1 MSKLIKLDEKHL
13 QKFRKLAVI
22 GDLHGDYN
30 ALKSALGVVDST
42 KDGII
47 FLGDYADRGKYGVKV
62 IETVDVLVKK
72 RPKNVFCL
80 KGNHEDYSESGE
92 PYWSPC
98 ELKDKEIPQARWP
111 SYFRD
116 KLQPFIRSLS
126 LAVIVPGQALFVHGG
141 ISSKIAGLND
151 LEQSTKEVERDLL
164 WSDPTEKNGEYTDF
178 RGRPKF
184 GPDISKNVCQK
195 IGVKRIIRS
204 HEPSIVMEAGA
215 PCYSHDGR
223 VLTTS
228 TTAIDPRYKPFIIS
242 ISPADFSIRC
252 LRIDANLPVE
262 SEIVNCRSNV
272 LGWPISRN

>member
-1 MSKLIKLDEKHL
+1 MSKLIKLDEKQL
-13 QKFRKLAVI
+13 QTFRKLAVI
-22 GDLHGDYN
+22 GDLHGDY
-30 ALKSALGVVDST
+30 ASLKSALSVVDTT

-47 FLGDYADRGKYGVKV
+47 FLGDYADRGTCGVKV
-62 IETVDVLVKK
+62 IETVDALAKK

-80 KGNHEDYSESGE
+80 KGNHEDYPESGE

-98 ELKDKEIPQARWP
+98 ELKDKEVPKARWP

-126 LAVIVPGQALFVHGG
+126 FAAIVPGQALFVHGG
-141 ISSKIAGLND
+141 ISSKIADLND
-151 LEQSTKEVERDLL
+151 LEQPTEEVERDLL
-164 WSDPTEKNGEYTDF
+164 WSDPIEENGEYTDF

-184 GPDISKNVCQK
+184 GPDISKSVCQK

-204 HEPSIVMEAGA
+204 HEPSRVMEAGG

-242 ISPADFSIRC
+242 ISPVDFSIRC
-252 LRIDANLPVE
+252 LRIDAYLPVE
-262 SEIVNCRSNV
+262 SKIVNCRSQC
-272 LGWPISRN
+272 LGM